1 MGNYIKTHLGQS
13 MPQSGKGLAIA
24 MNGSGSLWSQGKLI
38 TSQIM
43 NHLINSSH
51 ATSDGVNLYI
61 PDAKAGKFAKILTLS
76 GTKTYT
82 SVAPVLDLTG
92 GGYAVVGD
100 TYYLIGIAGKS
111 QKLGLTYNFKT
122 DTWTS
127 LDTEITSYLGPA
139 IIPKDD
145 TDLYIYSGAVR
156 NNVSNSPNILYKYE
170 ISSGTL
176 TQVNKF
182 EGSIYDSAFNPG
194 VYSEEKLYIG
204 AYKGIFIYDLSTKA
218 VTLTNIGSG
227 RNGTNYFVDGTTVYR
242 GAASNQ
248 DLETSL
254 IKWSLNPLEVTELIK
269 TPKSGCAV
277 LVKDSGWLYLVPFI
291 DEDSNLVY
299 LDLSQ
304 HSWQSVFSDDQVTS
318 YAHSDAYGPTVLE
331 DTVISKNAQT
341 LKFSIDHTHYE
352 GREDWYYDL
361 EVSPNSASIQNH
373 KYQES
378 DYLESYE
385 LSVPENTTEQSREFI
400 ITGVLVYH
408 KTNSENPES
417 KFTQKI
423 IQLPY

>member
-13 MPQSGKGLAIA
+13 MPQAGKGLAIA
-24 MNGSGSLWSQGKLI
+24 VNGSGSLWSQGKLI
-38 TSQIM
+38 TSRIT
-43 NHLINSSH
+43 NHLITSSH
-51 ATSDGVNLYI
+51 ATSDGINLYI
-61 PDAKAGKFAKILTLS
+61 PDARAGKFAKILTLS

-127 LDTEITSYLGPA
+127 LDTEIPNYLGSA

-145 TDLYIYSGAVR
+145 TELYIYSGANR
-156 NNVSNSPNILYKYE
+156 NDISVHQNILYKYNVA
-170 ISSGTL
+170 SGAL
-176 TQVNKF
+176 TQVDQF
-182 EGSIYDSAFNPG
+182 EGAIYNSAFNSG
-194 VYSEEKLYIG
+194 IYKDDKLYIE
-204 AYKGIFIYDLSTKA
+204 AYSGIFTYDLNSKLISISG
-218 VTLTNIGSG
+218 VTTGI
-227 RNGTNYFVDGTTVYR
+227 NGTNYFVDGTTVYK
-242 GAASNQ
+242 GGPENQLEAS
-248 DLETSL
+248 LL
-254 IKWSLNPLEVTELIK
+254 KWSIDPLEVAELSK

-277 LVKDSGWLYLVPFI
+277 LVKDSGWLYSIPFAG
-291 DEDSNLVY
+291 EDSNLVY

-304 HSWQSVFSDDQVTS
+304 HSWQVVFQDNQDTS

-331 DTVISKNAQT
+331 DTVISKNAQI
-341 LKFSIDHTHYE
+341 LKFSIDHTHHE

-385 LSVPENTTEQSREFI
+385 LSVPENTTEQTREFI
-400 ITGVLVYH
+400 ITGVLINH
-408 KTNSENPES
+408 KTNIEAPGS
-417 KFTQKI
+417 KFNQKI

>member
-13 MPQSGKGLAIA
+13 MPQAGKGLAIA
-24 MNGSGSLWSQGKLI
+24 VNGSGSLWSQGKLI
-38 TSQIM
+38 TSPIM

-127 LDTEITSYLGPA
+127 LDTEIPNYLGSA

-145 TDLYIYSGAVR
+145 TELYIYSGGTR
-156 NNVSNSPNILYKYE
+156 DTEIIHQNILYKYNVA
-170 ISSGTL
+170 SGTL
-176 TQVNKF
+176 TQIDQF
-182 EGSIYDSAFNPG
+182 EGAIYNSAFNSG
-194 VYSEEKLYIG
+194 IYKDDKLYIE
-204 AYKGIFIYDLSTKA
+204 AYSGIFTYDLNSKLISISGVAT
-218 VTLTNIGSG
+218 G
-227 RNGTNYFVDGTTVYR
+227 RNGTNYFVDGTTVYK
-242 GAASNQ
+242 GGSANQLEAS
-248 DLETSL
+248 LL
-254 IKWSLNPLEVTELIK
+254 KWSIDPLEVTELSK
-269 TPKSGCAV
+269 TPKGGCAV
-277 LVKDSGWLYLVPFI
+277 LVKDSGWLYSIPFA

-304 HSWQSVFSDDQVTS
+304 HSWQPVFKNISGIST
-318 YAHSDAYGPTVLE
+318 AGGPTVLA
-331 DTVISKNAQT
+331 DTIVSKDAQV
-341 LKFSIDHTHYE
+341 LKFAVEHTYDS
-352 GREDWYYDL
+352 GRSNNYYNLSSDQSFAT
-361 EVSPNSASIQNH
+361 VQNH
-373 KYQES
+373 KYEDGNPFES
-378 DYLESYE
+378 WEISLE
-385 LSVPENTTEQSREFI
+385 ENTTEESREVI
-400 ITGVLVYH
+400 ITGTWINEVSTEY
-408 KTNSENPES
+408 

>member
-13 MPQSGKGLAIA
+13 MPQAGKGLAIA
-24 MNGSGSLWSQGKLI
+24 VNGSGSLWSQGKLS
-38 TSQIM
+38 TSQIT
-43 NHLINSSH
+43 NHLINPSH

-127 LDTEITSYLGPA
+127 LDTEITNYLGSA

-218 VTLTNIGSG
+218 VTLTNIESG

-242 GAASNQ
+242 GAAFNQ

-277 LVKDSGWLYLVPFI
+277 LVKDSGWLYSVPFT

-304 HSWQSVFSDDQVTS
+304 HSWQPLFTPQGKKVNTF
-318 YAHSDAYGPTVLE
+318 GPTVLE
-331 DTVISKNAQT
+331 DTIVSKAAQV
-341 LKFSIDHTHYE
+341 LKFSIEHTYPDQRELYYYE
-352 GREDWYYDL
+352 LSVTPD
-361 EVSPNSASIQNH
+361 SANIQNH
-373 KYQES
+373 QYKNDDS
-378 DYLESYE
+378 LESYE
-385 LSVPENTTEQSREFI
+385 VSIPENNTDQSREFI
-400 ITGVLVYH
+400 VSGVF
-408 KTNSENPES
+408 KRSDTNEYEEDS

>member
-13 MPQSGKGLAIA
+13 MPQAGKGLAIA
-24 MNGSGSLWSQGKLI
+24 VNGSGSLWSQGKLI
-38 TSQIM
+38 TSQIRS
-43 NHLINSSH
+43 HLINSSH

-127 LDTEITSYLGPA
+127 LDTELTNYLGSA

-145 TDLYIYSGAVR
+145 TELYIYSGAER
-156 NNVSNSPNILYKYE
+156 NNGNSPNILYKYE

-176 TQVNKF
+176 TQVDKF

-242 GAASNQ
+242 GAAFNQ

-277 LVKDSGWLYLVPFI
+277 LVKDSGWLYSIPFA

-304 HSWQSVFSDDQVTS
+304 HSWQPLFTPQGKK
-318 YAHSDAYGPTVLE
+318 ANAFGPTVLE
-331 DTVISKNAQT
+331 DTIVSKAAQV
-341 LKFSIDHTHYE
+341 LKFSIEHTYPDRRELYYYE
-352 GREDWYYDL
+352 LSVTPD
-361 EVSPNSASIQNH
+361 SANIQNH
-373 KYQES
+373 QYKNDDS
-378 DYLESYE
+378 LESYE
-385 LSVPENTTEQSREFI
+385 VSIPENTTNQSREFI
-400 ITGVLVYH
+400 VSGVF
-408 KTNSENPES
+408 KRSDTNEYEEDS

>member
-13 MPQSGKGLAIA
+13 MPQAGKGLAIA
-24 MNGSGSLWSQGKLI
+24 VNGSGSLWSQGKLI
-38 TSQIM
+38 TSQIT

-100 TYYLIGIAGKS
+100 IYYLIGIAGKS

-127 LDTEITSYLGPA
+127 LDTEIPNYLGSA

-242 GAASNQ
+242 GAAFNQ

-277 LVKDSGWLYLVPFI
+277 LVKDSGWLYSVPFI

-304 HSWQSVFSDDQVTS
+304 HSWQPVFLNTS
-318 YAHSDAYGPTVLE
+318 SISTAGGPTILT
-331 DTVISKNAQT
+331 DTIVSKDAQV
-341 LKFSIDHTHYE
+341 LKFDVEHTYDS
-352 GREDWYYDL
+352 GRSNNYYNLSSDQSFAT
-361 EVSPNSASIQNH
+361 VQNH
-373 KYQES
+373 KYE
-378 DYLESYE
+378 DGNPLESWE
-385 LSVPENTTEQSREFI
+385 ISLEENTTEESREVI
-400 ITGVLVYH
+400 ITGTWINEASTEY
-408 KTNSENPES
+408 

>member
-13 MPQSGKGLAIA
+13 MPQAGKGLAIA
-24 MNGSGSLWSQGKLI
+24 VTGSGSLWSQGKLI

-51 ATSDGVNLYI
+51 ATSDGVSLYI

-76 GTKTYT
+76 GAKTYT

-100 TYYLIGIAGKS
+100 NYYLIGIAGKS

-127 LDTEITSYLGPA
+127 LDTEIEDYIGSA
-139 IIPKDD
+139 VIPKND

-176 TQVNKF
+176 TQVDKF
-182 EGSIYDSAFNPG
+182 EGRLHDSAFNPG

-242 GAASNQ
+242 GAAFNQ
-248 DLETSL
+248 ELETSL

-277 LVKDSGWLYLVPFI
+277 LVKDSGWLYSVPFT
-291 DEDSNLVY
+291 DEDTNLVY
-299 LDLSQ
+299 LDMSQ
-304 HSWQSVFSDDQVTS
+304 KSWQPVFNDTDK
-318 YAHSDAYGPTVLE
+318 YSDALGPTVLE
-331 DTVISKNAQT
+331 DTIVSKDAQV
-341 LKFSIDHTHYE
+341 LKFTSEYTYAYN
-352 GREDWYYDL
+352 RESNYFEL
-361 EVSPNSASIQNH
+361 SASQSFATIQNH
-373 KYQES
+373 VHENNNFAETWEIAL
-378 DYLESYE
+378 D
-385 LSVPENTTEQSREFI
+385 ENTTGESREVV
-400 ITGVLVYH
+400 ITGIWNYEF
-408 KTNSENPES
+408 SEERR
-417 KFTQKI
+417 FTQKI

>member
-13 MPQSGKGLAIA
+13 MPQAGKGLAIA
-24 MNGSGSLWSQGKLI
+24 VNGSGSLWSQGKLI
-38 TSQIM
+38 TSSLK

-51 ATSDGVNLYI
+51 ATSDGVSLYI

-76 GTKTYT
+76 GAKTYT

-92 GGYAVVGD
+92 GGYSVIDD

-127 LDTEITSYLGPA
+127 LDTEIPNYLGSA

-145 TDLYIYSGAVR
+145 TELYIYSGATR
-156 NNVSNSPNILYKYE
+156 DAEMIHQNILYKYNVA
-170 ISSGTL
+170 SGTL
-176 TQVNKF
+176 TQIDQF
-182 EGSIYDSAFNPG
+182 EGVIYNSAFNSG
-194 VYSEEKLYIG
+194 IYKNDKLYIE
-204 AYKGIFIYDLSTKA
+204 AYSGIFIYDLNSKLISISG
-218 VTLTNIGSG
+218 VTTG
-227 RNGTNYFVDGTTVYR
+227 RNGTNYFVDGTTVYK
-242 GAASNQ
+242 GGSANQLEASILN
-248 DLETSL
+248 
-254 IKWSLNPLEVTELIK
+254 WSIDPLEVTELSK
-269 TPKSGCAV
+269 TQNGGCAV
-277 LVKDSGWLYLVPFI
+277 LIKKTGLLYSVPFGL
-291 DEDSNLVY
+291 EDLNLECF
-299 LDLSQ
+299 DLSQ
-304 HSWQSVFSDDQVTS
+304 HSWQSVFSDDHVTG

-361 EVSPNSASIQNH
+361 GVSPNSASIQNH
-373 KYQES
+373 KYQEN

-400 ITGVLVYH
+400 ITGVLVNH
-408 KTNSENPES
+408 KTNFENPES